1 MKNLIWQFEAFFPCQ
16 DMTWN
21 LRVPGLFC
29 WLLYAPPQHALVKKL
44 DQIIDLLYFLWLPYP
59 KSALKTWGAP
69 LYLQDL
75 LADIIFFLLFFSAY
89 TFSHMSIARPG
100 TKVRDS

>member
-29 WLLYAPPQHALVKKL
+29 WLLYVPPQLALVKKL

-59 KSALKTWGAP
+59 KSALKTWGAHM
-69 LYLQDL
+69 YLQDL
-75 LADIIFFLLFFSAY
+75 LANIIFFLLFSAY